1 MNPRAEALFLENI
14 LTARAYENTCAVIMV
29 NVGAKS
35 KSKSMADGGLNM
47 KGERQGEEKEPP
59 YAGMSRVCLPFVG
72 ALGGET
78 KDTGSEAMSIVD
90 VNMEHVEEAEKN
102 YKVREDMARKGWHYE
117 YRHTKENGAKL

>member
-29 NVGAKS
+29 NAGA

-47 KGERQGEEKEPP
+47 KGERQDEEKEPP

-72 ALGGET
+72 ALGDET
-78 KDTGSEAMSIVD
+78 KDTASEAMSIVD

-117 YRHTKENGAKL
+117 YRHTKKNGARL